1 MATYRSDGTRIRKRD
16 KKKNRGNVGVG
27 TSAPAGNVGA
37 GISAPTGNV
46 GVGSSAPAPP
56 APAPAPA
63 PAPPPAPSPGPIISD
78 DRDAEDKVG
87 AGVTH

>member
-1 MATYRSDGTRIRKRD
+1 MATYRPDGTRIRKRD
-16 KKKNRGNVGVG
+16 KKKNRGNVGAG
-27 TSAPAGNVGA
+27 TSAPAGNMFSNLGAGNVGA

-56 APAPAPA
+56 PAPAP
-63 PAPPPAPSPGPIISD
+63 GPIVSD

-87 AGVTH
+87 VGVTH

>member
-46 GVGSSAPAPP
+46 GVGTSAPPP
-56 APAPAPA
+56 APAPE
-63 PAPPPAPSPGPIISD
+63 PSGPIVSD
-78 DRDAEDKVG
+78 DRDAEGNVG
-87 AGVTH
+87 TGTTH